1 MVLLHLRDSV
11 MKLSEIA
18 SIIGAEFKGEDFDIA
33 GMNALKD
40 ATKTDISF
48 VANSKYIKDIQETNA
63 GAIIVDASVVEHVP
77 PSCVALVVD
86 SAYWSMAELTK
97 YFAPLVEDDS
107 LPEAV
112 VGEGSRVSSKAELAN
127 GARIGKNCTIMA
139 HVYVGANAQ
148 IGDNTILYPSV
159 TVYRDCTIGSDCI
172 IHANTAIGSDG
183 FGFATN
189 KLGEHKKIYQNGN
202 VVIEDDVEIGSNVSV
217 DRAVFGSTLI
227 KKGVR
232 IDNLVQVGHNCEIG
246 EYSIMVSQS
255 GIAGSS
261 KIGRNVVL
269 GGQTAIAGHLE
280 VAPFTTLAARSG
292 VTKSIKESGLTFS
305 GFPLMQHKQ
314 WLKLQ
319 AKLAK
324 LIK

>member
-1 MVLLHLRDSV
+1 
-11 MKLSEIA
+11 MKISEIA
-18 SIIGAEFKGEDFDIA
+18 SILGAEYCGDDFEIT
-33 GMNALKD
+33 GMQALKD
-40 ATKTDISF
+40 ATKSDISF
-48 VANSKYIKDIQETNA
+48 VANSKYVKDIQETKA

-77 PSCVALVVD
+77 ASCVALVVD
-86 SAYWSMAELTK
+86 SAYWSMAKLTK
-97 YFAPLVEDDS
+97 YFAPAIEDDS
-107 LPEAV
+107 LPEATI
-112 VGEGSRVSSKAELAN
+112 GEGSRVSPKAEIAK
-127 GARIGKNCTIMA
+127 GAKIGKKCTIMA
-139 HVYVGANAQ
+139 HVYVGANAE
-148 IGDNTILYPSV
+148 IGDDTVLYPSV
-159 TVYRDCTIGSDCI
+159 TVYRDCKIGNECI
-172 IHANTAIGSDG
+172 IHANTVIGSDG

-189 KLGEHKKIYQNGN
+189 KQGEHKKIYQNGN

-227 KKGVR
+227 KKGTR

-246 EYSIMVSQS
+246 EYSVMVSQS

-269 GGQTAIAGHLE
+269 GGQSAIAGHLE